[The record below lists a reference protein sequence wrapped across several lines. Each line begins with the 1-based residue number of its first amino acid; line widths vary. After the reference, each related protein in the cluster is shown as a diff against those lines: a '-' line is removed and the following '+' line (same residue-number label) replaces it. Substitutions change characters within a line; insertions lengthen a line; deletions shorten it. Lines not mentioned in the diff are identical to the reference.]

1 MNSEAWV
8 RRLLAANADPTI
20 EDRSPFAEYT
30 GTTALDSAEM
40 WAELQGEVTEA
51 KLEENQRIIELL
63 SEGGAQ
69 AGASAA

>member
-1 MNSEAWV
+1 
-8 RRLLAANADPTI
+8 
-20 EDRSPFAEYT
+20 
-30 GTTALDSAEM
+30 M